1 VTALDEVTVPG
12 PVTSLGELF
21 SRCRAGDILLT
32 GQIGGLSR
40 LITFFGDAP
49 VSHAMLCISGDVVIE
64 ARDSRWDL
72 REQGQGVRLV
82 KLSSLEALAFGLV
95 VVVRPSS
102 DVDAAALR
110 SWAVATV
117 DAALP
122 FASVGLTVMAPLLV
136 AAQVE
141 ARSTWVLSRLGPIGR
156 MAFRVVVSR
165 RRHMAELVADGT
177 RRVICAELV
186 YRGLRAA
193 GVTIDLSEA
202 QFAGAMAD
210 LPDGHGTVSAP
221 GDMPTE
227 LIGPLGSAGL
237 RPVFAIT
244 DAELTQRAVDSVVLA
259 KRDLPRPRWRWAFAA
274 SRAGWNSLQLRAK
287 DHPDGDDADLVTP
300 ADLLRT
306 VSVVEIGRWPTEP
319 DPSNSAGRPLTRRP

>member
-1 VTALDEVTVPG
+1 MTALDEVTSLG
-12 PVTSLGELF
+12 PVTSLAELF
-21 SRCRAGDILLT
+21 LRCRAGDILLT
-32 GQIGGLSR
+32 GQTGGLSR
-40 LITFFGDAP
+40 MITFFGDAP
-49 VSHAMLCISGDVVIE
+49 VSHAMLCISSEVAIE

-82 KLSSLEALAFGLV
+82 KLRSLEALAFGLV

-102 DVDAAALR
+102 HVDAAALR
-110 SWAVATV
+110 SWAVSTL

-122 FASVGLTVMAPLLV
+122 FASVGLTAMAPLLV

-141 ARSTWVLSRLGPIGR
+141 ARSRWVLSRLGPMGR

-193 GVTIDLSEA
+193 GVAIDLSEA
-202 QFAGAMAD
+202 QFAGAMAE
-210 LPDGHGTVSAP
+210 LPDGHRDVSAP
-221 GDMPTE
+221 IDMPIEPT
-227 LIGPLGSAGL
+227 GSSASAGSHPAL
-237 RPVFAIT
+237 TIT
-244 DAELTQRAVDSVVLA
+244 VAELTERAVDSVVLA
-259 KRDLPRPRWRWAFAA
+259 KADLPRPRWRWALAA
-274 SRAGWNSLQLRAK
+274 SQAGWTSLRMRAK
-287 DHPDGDDADLVTP
+287 DRPDGDDADLVTP

-306 VSVVEIGRWPTEP
+306 VSVVEIGRW
-319 DPSNSAGRPLTRRP
+319 SANDARTCLA